1 MFDKIVE
8 IVSALGYFGV
18 FLLMLL
24 ENIFPPIPSEL
35 IMPLAGFVAARGDL
49 NFIGVI
55 LVGTAGSVVG
65 ALPWYYA
72 GAKLGQERMKRLAK
86 RWGHWLTLSP
96 EDVDK
101 ASGWFDRHG
110 KGAVFF
116 GRLIPAVRTLISVP
130 AGIAGM
136 PMTLF
141 LIYSTLGS
149 LIWTALLALAGYLL
163 ESQYEKVSQYMDP
176 ISTGVV
182 VLMVLYYLY
191 RLVRQRLSKGSQ
203 EEKARRHH
211 IR

>member
-8 IVSALGYFGV
+8 IVSAFGYIGV

-49 NFIGVI
+49 NFITVI

-72 GAKLGQERMKRLAK
+72 GAKLGQARMKRFAE

-101 ASGWFDRHG
+101 ASEWFDRHG

-136 PMTLF
+136 SMTKF

-149 LIWTALLALAGYLL
+149 LIWTALLALGGYLL
-163 ESQYEKVSQYMDP
+163 ESQYEKVSEYMNP

-191 RLVRQRLSKGSQ
+191 RLIRQRFGRK
-203 EEKARRHH
+203 EH
-211 IR
+211 

>member
-8 IVSALGYFGV
+8 IVSAFGYIGV

-101 ASGWFDRHG
+101 ASNWFDRHG

-136 PMTLF
+136 SMTKF

-149 LIWTALLALAGYLL
+149 LIWTALLALAGFVL
-163 ESQYEKVSQYMDP
+163 ESQYEKVSQYLDP
-176 ISTGVV
+176 VSTGVV

-191 RLVRQRLSKGSQ
+191 RLIRQRFAGK
-203 EEKARRHH
+203 KH
-211 IR
+211 

>member
-8 IVSALGYFGV
+8 IVSAFGYVGV

-49 NFIGVI
+49 NFVAVI

-72 GAKLGQERMKRLAK
+72 GAKLGKARMKHLAE

-101 ASGWFDRHG
+101 ASAWFDRHG

-116 GRLIPAVRTLISVP
+116 GRLMPAVRTLISVP
-130 AGIAGM
+130 AGIVGM
-136 PMTLF
+136 PIVLF

-149 LIWTALLALAGYLL
+149 LIWTALLALAGFLL
-163 ESQYEKVSQYMDP
+163 ESQYDRVATYLDP
-176 ISTGVV
+176 VSTGVV
-182 VLMVLYYLY
+182 VMFVLIYLY
-191 RLVRQRLSKGSQ
+191 RLIHQRFVGRNQ
-203 EEKARRHH
+203 P
-211 IR
+211 

>member
-8 IVSALGYFGV
+8 IVSAFGYIGV

-49 NFIGVI
+49 NFIVVI

-110 KGAVFF
+110 KAAVFF

-136 PMTLF
+136 SMTKF

-163 ESQYEKVSQYMDP
+163 ESQYEKVSEYLNP
-176 ISTGVV
+176 VSTVIV

-191 RLVRQRLSKGSQ
+191 RLIRQRFAGK
-203 EEKARRHH
+203 KH
-211 IR
+211 

>member
-8 IVSALGYFGV
+8 IVSAFGYIGV

-101 ASGWFDRHG
+101 ASDWFDRHG

-136 PMTLF
+136 SMTKF

-149 LIWTALLALAGYLL
+149 LIWTALLALAGFVL
-163 ESQYEKVSQYMDP
+163 ESQYEKVSQYLDP
-176 ISTGVV
+176 VSTGVV

-191 RLVRQRLSKGSQ
+191 RLIRQRFAGK
-203 EEKARRHH
+203 KH
-211 IR
+211 

>member
-8 IVSALGYFGV
+8 IVSALGYVGV

-49 NFIGVI
+49 NFIAVI

-72 GAKLGQERMKRLAK
+72 GAKLGQKRMSHFAE

-101 ASGWFDRHG
+101 ASEWFDRHG

-136 PMTLF
+136 SMTKF

-163 ESQYEKVSQYMDP
+163 ESQYQKVSEYLNP
-176 ISTGVV
+176 VSTAIV

-191 RLVRQRLSKGSQ
+191 RLIRQRFASK
-203 EEKARRHH
+203 KH
-211 IR
+211 

>member
-8 IVSALGYFGV
+8 IVSAFGYIGV

-101 ASGWFDRHG
+101 ASNWFDRHG

-136 PMTLF
+136 SMTKF

-149 LIWTALLALAGYLL
+149 LIWTALLALAGFVL
-163 ESQYEKVSQYMDP
+163 ESQYEKVSQYLDP
-176 ISTGVV
+176 VSHRRCGVDGALLPV
-182 VLMVLYYLY
+182 PADSSAL
-191 RLVRQRLSKGSQ
+191 
-203 EEKARRHH
+203 RR
-211 IR
+211 

>member
-8 IVSALGYFGV
+8 VVSAFGYLGV

-101 ASGWFDRHG
+101 ASNWFDRHG

-136 PMTLF
+136 SMTKF

-149 LIWTALLALAGYLL
+149 LIWTALLALAGFVL
-163 ESQYEKVSQYMDP
+163 ESQYEKVSQYLDP
-176 ISTGVV
+176 VSTGVV

-191 RLVRQRLSKGSQ
+191 RLIRQRFAGK
-203 EEKARRHH
+203 KH
-211 IR
+211 

>member
-8 IVSALGYFGV
+8 IVSAFGYVGV

-49 NFIGVI
+49 NFIAVI

-72 GAKLGQERMKRLAK
+72 GAKLGQARMKRFAE

-96 EDVDK
+96 EDVDR
-101 ASGWFDRHG
+101 ASEWFDRHG

-136 PMTLF
+136 SMTKF

-163 ESQYEKVSQYMDP
+163 ESQYEKVSEYMNP

-191 RLVRQRLSKGSQ
+191 RLIRQRFGRK
-203 EEKARRHH
+203 EH
-211 IR
+211 

>member
-8 IVSALGYFGV
+8 IVSALGYVGV

-49 NFIGVI
+49 NFIAVI

-72 GAKLGQERMKRLAK
+72 GAKLGQKRMKHFAE

-101 ASGWFDRHG
+101 ASEWFDRHG

-136 PMTLF
+136 SMTKF

-163 ESQYEKVSQYMDP
+163 ESQYQKVSEYLNP
-176 ISTGVV
+176 VSTAIV

-191 RLVRQRLSKGSQ
+191 QLIRQRFASKKQ
-203 EEKARRHH
+203 
-211 IR
+211 

>member
-8 IVSALGYFGV
+8 IVSAFGYVGV

-49 NFIGVI
+49 NFMAVI
-55 LVGTAGSVVG
+55 LAGTAGSVVG

-72 GAKLGQERMKRLAK
+72 GAKLGKARMTHLAA
-86 RWGHWLTLSP
+86 RWGYWLTLSP
-96 EDVDK
+96 EDVEK

-110 KGAVFF
+110 KVAVFF

-130 AGIAGM
+130 AGIVGM

-149 LIWTALLALAGYLL
+149 LIWTALLALAGYML
-163 ESQYEKVSQYMDP
+163 ESQYEKVSEYLNP

-191 RLVRQRLSKGSQ
+191 RLIRQRFASK
-203 EEKARRHH
+203 KHA
-211 IR
+211 

>member
-8 IVSALGYFGV
+8 IVSSLGYVGV

-49 NFIGVI
+49 NFIAVI

-72 GAKLGQERMKRLAK
+72 GAKLGQKRMKHLAE

-101 ASGWFDRHG
+101 ASDWFGRHG
-110 KGAVFF
+110 KAAVFF

-136 PMTLF
+136 SMPLF
-141 LIYSTLGS
+141 LLYSTLGS

-191 RLVRQRLSKGSQ
+191 RLIRQRFAG
-203 EEKARRHH
+203 RNR
-211 IR
+211 

>member
-8 IVSALGYFGV
+8 IVSAFGYLGV
-18 FLLMLL
+18 FALMLL

-35 IMPLAGFVAARGDL
+35 IMPLAGFVAARGEL
-49 NFIGVI
+49 NFAGVM
-55 LVGTAGSVVG
+55 LAGTAGSVVG

-72 GAKLGQERMKRLAK
+72 GSKLGQARMKHLAK

-96 EDVDK
+96 EDIDT
-101 ASGWFDRHG
+101 ARDWFDRHG

-130 AGIAGM
+130 AGIAAM
-136 PMTLF
+136 PLNVF

-149 LIWTALLALAGYLL
+149 LIWTALLGLSGFLL
-163 ESQYEKVSQYMDP
+163 ESQYGKVSQYLDP
-176 ISTGVV
+176 ISTGVI

-191 RLVRQRLSKGSQ
+191 RLIRQRSA
-203 EEKARRHH
+203 ARD
-211 IR
+211 

>member
-8 IVSALGYFGV
+8 IVSAFGYVGV

-49 NFIGVI
+49 NFIAVI

-72 GAKLGQERMKRLAK
+72 GAKLGQARMKRFAE

-101 ASGWFDRHG
+101 ASEWFDRHG

-136 PMTLF
+136 SMTKF

-163 ESQYEKVSQYMDP
+163 ESQYEKVSEYMNP

-191 RLVRQRLSKGSQ
+191 RLIRQRFGRK
-203 EEKARRHH
+203 EH
-211 IR
+211 

>member
-8 IVSALGYFGV
+8 VVSAFGYLGV
-18 FLLMLL
+18 FMLMLL

-35 IMPLAGFVAARGDL
+35 IMPLAGFVAARGEL
-49 NFIGVI
+49 NFAGVI
-55 LVGTAGSVVG
+55 VAGTAGSVVG

-72 GAKLGQERMKRLAK
+72 GATLGQARMKKLAA

-101 ASGWFDRHG
+101 ANGWFDRHG

-136 PMTLF
+136 PMSKF

-149 LIWTALLALAGYLL
+149 LIWTALLALSGFLL
-163 ESQYEKVSQYMDP
+163 ESQYEKVAEYVDP
-176 ISTGVV
+176 VSKAVV
-182 VLMVLYYLY
+182 ASIVLIYLY
-191 RLVRQRLSKGSQ
+191 RLVRQRFAQ
-203 EEKARRHH
+203 RN
-211 IR
+211 

>member
-8 IVSALGYFGV
+8 VVSAFGYLGV
-18 FLLMLL
+18 FALMLL

-35 IMPLAGFVAARGDL
+35 IMPLAGFVAVRGEL
-49 NFIGVI
+49 NFAAVI
-55 LVGTAGSVVG
+55 AVGTAGSVVG

-96 EDVDK
+96 EDIDK

-116 GRLIPAVRTLISVP
+116 GRLMPAVRTLISVP
-130 AGIAGM
+130 AGIVGM
-136 PMTLF
+136 PMALF

-149 LIWTALLALAGYLL
+149 LIWTALLALAGFVL
-163 ESQYEKVSQYMDP
+163 ESQYEKVSQYLDP

-182 VLMVLYYLY
+182 VLFVLYYLY
-191 RLVRQRLSKGSQ
+191 RLIRQRFADKD
-203 EEKARRHH
+203 
-211 IR
+211 

>member
-8 IVSALGYFGV
+8 IVSAFGYIGV
-18 FLLMLL
+18 FVLMLL

-49 NFIGVI
+49 NFVAVI

-72 GAKLGQERMKRLAK
+72 GAKLGQDRMKRLAR

-101 ASGWFDRHG
+101 AGAWFGRHG
-110 KGAVFF
+110 KSAVFV
-116 GRLIPAVRTLISVP
+116 GRLVPAVRTLISVP
-130 AGIAGM
+130 AGIVGM

-149 LIWTALLALAGYLL
+149 LIWTALLALAGFLL
-163 ESQYEKVSQYMDP
+163 ESQYEKVQAYLNP
-176 ISTGVV
+176 VSTGIV

-191 RLVRQRLSKGSQ
+191 RLIRQRLAQRG
-203 EEKARRHH
+203 
-211 IR
+211 

>member
-8 IVSALGYFGV
+8 IVSALGYVGV

-49 NFIGVI
+49 NFIAVI

-72 GAKLGQERMKRLAK
+72 GAKLGQKRMKHFAE

-101 ASGWFDRHG
+101 ASEWFDRHG

-136 PMTLF
+136 SMTKF

-163 ESQYEKVSQYMDP
+163 ESQYQKVSEYLNP
-176 ISTGVV
+176 VSTAIV

-191 RLVRQRLSKGSQ
+191 RLIRQRFASKKQ
-203 EEKARRHH
+203 
-211 IR
+211 

>member
-8 IVSALGYFGV
+8 IVSAFGYVGV

-49 NFIGVI
+49 NFIAVI

-72 GAKLGQERMKRLAK
+72 GAKLGQARMKRFAE

-101 ASGWFDRHG
+101 ASEWFDRHG

-136 PMTLF
+136 SMTKF

-163 ESQYEKVSQYMDP
+163 EPQYEKVSEYMNP

-191 RLVRQRLSKGSQ
+191 RLIRQRFGRK
-203 EEKARRHH
+203 EH
-211 IR
+211 

>member
-8 IVSALGYFGV
+8 IVSAFGYVGV

-49 NFIGVI
+49 NFIAVI

-72 GAKLGQERMKRLAK
+72 GAKLGEARMKRFAE

-101 ASGWFDRHG
+101 ASEWFDRHG

-136 PMTLF
+136 SMTKF

-163 ESQYEKVSQYMDP
+163 ESQYEKVSEYMNP

-191 RLVRQRLSKGSQ
+191 RLIRQRFGRK
-203 EEKARRHH
+203 EH
-211 IR
+211 

>member
-8 IVSALGYFGV
+8 IVSAFGYLGV

-35 IMPLAGFVAARGDL
+35 IMPLAGFVAARGYL
-49 NFIGVI
+49 NFIAVI

-72 GAKLGQERMKRLAK
+72 GAKLGQARMKRFAE

-101 ASGWFDRHG
+101 ASEWFDRHG

-136 PMTLF
+136 SMTKF
-141 LIYSTLGS
+141 LLYSTLGS

-163 ESQYEKVSQYMDP
+163 ESQYEKVSEYMNP

-191 RLVRQRLSKGSQ
+191 RLIRQRFGRK
-203 EEKARRHH
+203 EH
-211 IR
+211 

>member
-8 IVSALGYFGV
+8 IVSALGYVGV

-49 NFIGVI
+49 NFIAVI

-72 GAKLGQERMKRLAK
+72 GAKLGQKRMKHFAE

-101 ASGWFDRHG
+101 ASDWFDRHG

-136 PMTLF
+136 SMTKF

-163 ESQYEKVSQYMDP
+163 ESQYQKVSVYLNP
-176 ISTGVV
+176 VSTAIV

-191 RLVRQRLSKGSQ
+191 RLIRQRFASKKQ
-203 EEKARRHH
+203 
-211 IR
+211 